1 MSSKQFIAN
10 LNKSITIEGQNI
22 MNEFFITFSR
32 FEFALKNSNYVNT
45 DNVKVM
51 ANWDTFTQ
59 SISNSFNIEKTQI
72 LKKSVEYLLDN
83 PAKLQIIQ
91 NGQLGWENRVFQAN
105 SPIINKLSQT
115 IRDIRNNL
123 FHGGKFNG
131 NYEQDVS
138 RNFLL
143 LKYSIIVLNEWLNL
157 NNIVKENFS
166 KSI

>member
-1 MSSKQFIAN
+1 MSSKQFIEN

-32 FEFALKNSNYVNT
+32 FEFALKSANYVNT
-45 DNVKVM
+45 DNGKVM

-59 SISNSFNIEKTQI
+59 SISNSFNVEKTQI
-72 LKKSVEYLLDN
+72 LKKSIEYLLEN
-83 PAKLQIIQ
+83 PAKIQIID
-91 NGQLGWENRVFQAN
+91 NGQLGWKNRVFEVNA
-105 SPIINKLSQT
+105 PLINKLSLT

-131 NYEQDVS
+131 SYEQDVS

-157 NNIVKENFS
+157 DINLKDNFL

>member
-1 MSSKQFIAN
+1 MSSKQFIEN

-32 FEFALKNSNYVNT
+32 FEFALKSSNYVNT
-45 DNVKVM
+45 DNGKVM
-51 ANWDTFTQ
+51 ANWGTFTQ

-72 LKKSVEYLLDN
+72 LKKSIEYLLEH
-83 PAKLQIIQ
+83 PAKLQIIH

-105 SPIINKLSQT
+105 EPLINKLSLT

-157 NNIVKENFS
+157 NVNVKENFS